1 MIGERTDFHPP
12 YRYGRATP
20 GEQGQSGTDPGDFQE
35 ATLRD
40 LPHGRSRFCITGSRS
55 GNLTYAVTA

>member
-1 MIGERTDFHPP
+1 MIVERTDFHPP

-40 LPHGRSRFCITGSRS
+40 LLHGRSRF
-55 GNLTYAVTA
+55 